1 MMSHNDHINMDFRR
15 LFEQEGTRF
24 DADEFIQYV
33 EAHDYTTDYVSL
45 KTGFRPTID

>member
-1 MMSHNDHINMDFRR
+1 MDFRR